1 MQPNTFSRISWSVII
16 IATLCLGVYILEKAA
31 SAVPFPSAEIASTT
45 EQVASYKLQVT
56 STENGESTASTSKV
70 SGSHANQSAI
80 SDSNASQSAV
90 SYSKISIKA
99 PLGIINVIVAS
110 TSEQQSLGLG
120 QRDALPANE
129 GMLFPFAVPGQYG
142 FWMKDM
148 RFSLDMVW
156 ISADKRVV
164 MVSRDVSPASYPEV
178 LYPPNPISYVL
189 ELNRDSAVRFG
200 IATSTKLVF

>member
-1 MQPNTFSRISWSVII
+1 MRSNLPSRISWLVVIL
-16 IATLCLGVYILEKAA
+16 ATLILIVYILEKAA
-31 SAVPFPSAEIASTT
+31 LAVPFPSAEIASTT
-45 EQVASYKLQVT
+45 QRLEQET
-56 STENGESTASTSKV
+56 STENVEGTASTS
-70 SGSHANQSAI
+70 ST
-80 SDSNASQSAV
+80 SDFNASQSAV
-90 SYSKISIKA
+90 SYSMISIKA
-99 PLGIINVIVAS
+99 PLGTISAMVAS

-120 QRDALPANE
+120 QRDSLPANE
-129 GMLFPFAVPGQYG
+129 GMLFPFASPGQYG

-178 LYPPNPISYVL
+178 LYPPSPISYVL
-189 ELNRDSAVRFG
+189 ELNADFASKFG